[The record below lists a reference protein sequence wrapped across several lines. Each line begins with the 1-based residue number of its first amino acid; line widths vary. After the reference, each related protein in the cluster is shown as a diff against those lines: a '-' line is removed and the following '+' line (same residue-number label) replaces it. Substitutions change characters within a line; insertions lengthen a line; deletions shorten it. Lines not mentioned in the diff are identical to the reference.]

1 MENKTKNILITI
13 ASVVGVSLLI
23 RYAIKK
29 RNETT
34 EKKSNLVDD
43 MMEKMGKPINQ
54 FTITNNSRV
63 SPQTISLFN
72 IYKLNQNN
80 NDVSIKP
87 SMKFFNTTL
96 LNDPKKV
103 KSIKIIVNK
112 SDFAQSQATEVI
124 TKVCKD
130 ASGNSSTENYYP
142 MVDVNQFQGNITEV
156 KPQNLI
162 LDGICYLD
170 YTIQPNTTVTM
181 IIEYKTQ
188 YRSGKKRKKMF

>member
-13 ASVVGVSLLI
+13 ATVVGISLLI
-23 RYAIKK
+23 RYAAKK
-29 RNETT
+29 RKPVT
-34 EKKSNLVDD
+34 ENKSNLVDD
-43 MMEKMGKPINQ
+43 MLDKMGKPINQ
-54 FTITNNSRV
+54 FTITNKSKV
-63 SPQTISLFN
+63 AQTISLFN
-72 IYKLNQNN
+72 IYKLN
-80 NDVSIKP
+80 NDYKEVSIKP

-103 KSIKIIVNK
+103 TSIKIIVNK
-112 SDFAQSQATEVI
+112 SDYAQSQATEVI

-130 ASGNSSTENYYP
+130 ASGNSITENYYP
-142 MVDVNQFQGNITEV
+142 MVSINQYQGNMTEV

-170 YTIQPNTTVTM
+170 YTIQPDTTVTM

-188 YRSGKKRKKMF
+188 YRSGEKI

>member
-13 ASVVGVSLLI
+13 ASVVGISLLI
-23 RYAIKK
+23 KYAIKK
-29 RNETT
+29 RNEAA

-43 MMEKMGKPINQ
+43 MLDKMGKPINQ
-54 FTITNNSRV
+54 FTITNKGKV
-63 SPQTISLFN
+63 SQTISLFN
-72 IYKLNQNN
+72 IYKLNQNHN
-80 NDVSIKP
+80 EISINP

-103 KSIKIIVNK
+103 LSIKIRVNN
-112 SDFAQSQATEVI
+112 SPYAQTQATEVI

-130 ASGNSSTENYYP
+130 ATGNSSTENYYP
-142 MVDVNQFQGNITEV
+142 MVSVNQFQGNMTEV
-156 KPQNLI
+156 NPEDLI

-170 YTIQPNTTVTM
+170 YTIQPETTVTM

-188 YRSGKKRKKMF
+188 YRSGKKRRKMF